1 LPYSKADFDTAKQ
14 NTFKEAVVE
23 AAAGSVIKT
32 DVTLS
37 NIVDSGVSSRR
48 AGSVNFDISVKTYS
62 KALAGTIASALTE
75 KNLNTIL
82 TAKGLEKT
90 TIVSAASVTEISS
103 LSTSVM
109 STGSVTSTATS
120 SCLVSMSV
128 ATLVS
133 FLTFPAI

>member
-1 LPYSKADFDTAKQ
+1 LPYSRADFDTAKQ
-14 NTFKEAVVE
+14 DTFKEAVAQ
-23 AAAGSVIKT
+23 AAAGSVVKT

-37 NIVDSGVSSRR
+37 NIVDAGVSSRR
-48 AGSVNFDISVKTYS
+48 AGSVNFDVSVKTTS

-75 KNLNTIL
+75 ENLNTIL

-103 LSTSVM
+103 LSTSVT
-109 STGSVTSTATS
+109 STGSVTSIATS

-133 FLTFPAI
+133 LLTFPAI